1 MSIKIIDR
9 IKKLLRLSEDGSNEH
24 VAEAAAAKAQ
34 ELIEQHNIQ
43 GEMLQDKDDSPTREQ
58 PDWQGWLF
66 QNRRIQPWAV
76 NLCTALADANYGRIG
91 IWSSKGVKFCGSRV
105 DYELVKTMY
114 QWIATQL
121 QTMSTENCK
130 GVRENNS
137 YKIGAV
143 STIRKRLIKAKK
155 DAEARMEVDAM
166 EAEMAGKNEL
176 VLFRNA
182 IVTLKSYKGEVDER
196 ANKDL
201 GGTWKS
207 GGARSDASAYSKGVV
222 DGNNVSL
229 AGHQLTG

>member
-34 ELIEQHNIQ
+34 ELIEQHNIE
-43 GEMLQDKDDSPTREQ
+43 GEMLHDKDDSPTRED
-58 PDWQGWLF
+58 PAWQGWLF

-76 NLCTALADANYGRIG
+76 NLCSALANVNYGRIG

-105 DYELVKTMY
+105 DYELVKTLY

-121 QTMSTENCK
+121 QTMSSENCK

-166 EAEMAGKNEL
+166 EAEMEGKNEL

-182 IVTLKSYKGEVDER
+182 LVTLNNYGDSANAR
-196 ANKDL
+196 AEKDL
-201 GGTWKS
+201 GGSWRS
-207 GGARSDASAYSKGVV
+207 GGARSDASAYSKGVA

-229 AGHQLTG
+229 TGHQLTG